1 MRLLVVED
9 NEELA
14 ELLAKGLRTAGYQAD
29 ILSTV
34 EEATSVLDTTF
45 YAALI
50 LDLGLPDGDGLA
62 LLREIRHRNNP
73 IPVLVLTAR
82 GGLHDRVLG
91 LRSGADDYLV
101 KPFALEELVARLEAQ
116 LRRPGHLLGSSLRIA
131 NLEFDTRNRQASID
145 EQPQLL
151 SARETAVLELLMR
164 SKGRVVSKK
173 QVEDHI
179 FGHSGEVASNAIEV
193 YVHRLRKQLSERG
206 AKVQVHTI
214 RGSDTSSQR
223 RSSVIRFQS
232 IISRIVI
239 LHVVAVVITS
249 IFMSLALSWLLS
261 YATDNIH
268 NEAMQ
273 EQAVTVGEH
282 LSAQP
287 DGRLELNLPLD
298 LLGLY
303 SQAYGRYLYAVTDD
317 QGRVLFSSL
326 QDHAALFPVDARSG
340 DVEFLQQRRGDATVS
355 GASIKKTIGS
365 QTVWIQTGENLANRD
380 VLIDDIVADFYKN
393 VGWITLP
400 ILLVLLIADIAI
412 FRRALRPLWQAS
424 EIARDIGPTRTDLR
438 LPTEEIP
445 REVRPLVSAINLALD
460 RLEEGFRIQRDFTAD
475 AAHELRTPLS
485 ILRTRLDLLEDE
497 QTSRALRQDVEG
509 MAHIISQLL
518 DMAELD
524 AFVVD
529 PLEKADLRSVT
540 AEVAEFVAPLALAQ
554 GKDIALVGETEPVWI
569 RGNPEMLS
577 RAIRNLAENAINH
590 TAPGTTVEFAVDRDR
605 TVSVLDH
612 GPGVAENERNLV
624 FQRFWRRDRSKAG
637 STGLGLSI
645 VQRIAELHSATITL
659 ENRRPAGACFSL
671 KFIPLRA

>member
-1 MRLLVVED
+1 
-9 NEELA
+9 
-14 ELLAKGLRTAGYQAD
+14 
-29 ILSTV
+29 
-34 EEATSVLDTTF
+34 
-45 YAALI
+45 
-50 LDLGLPDGDGLA
+50 
-62 LLREIRHRNNP
+62 
-73 IPVLVLTAR
+73 
-82 GGLHDRVLG
+82 
-91 LRSGADDYLV
+91 
-101 KPFALEELVARLEAQ
+101 
-116 LRRPGHLLGSSLRIA
+116 
-131 NLEFDTRNRQASID
+131 
-145 EQPQLL
+145 
-151 SARETAVLELLMR
+151 
-164 SKGRVVSKK
+164 
-173 QVEDHI
+173 
-179 FGHSGEVASNAIEV
+179 
-193 YVHRLRKQLSERG
+193 
-206 AKVQVHTI
+206 
-214 RGSDTSSQR
+214 
-223 RSSVIRFQS
+223 VIRFKS

-261 YATDNIH
+261 YATNNIH

-282 LSAQP
+282 LRARP
-287 DGRLELNLPLD
+287 DGHLELDLPLD

-303 SQAYGRYLYAVTDD
+303 SQAYGRYLYAVIDD

-326 QDHAALFPVDARSG
+326 ENHAALFPIDARSG
-340 DVEFLQQRRGDATVS
+340 AVEFLQDRRGDATVS
-355 GASIKKTIGS
+355 GASIKKTIGDR
-365 QTVWIQTGENLANRD
+365 TVWIQTGENLANRD

-438 LPTEEIP
+438 LPTKEIP

-460 RLEEGFRIQRDFTAD
+460 RLEQGFRIQRDFTAD

-485 ILRTRLDLLEDE
+485 ILRTRLDTLEDKQISE
-497 QTSRALRQDVEG
+497 TLRKDVDG

-518 DMAELD
+518 DIAELD

-540 AEVAEFVAPLALAQ
+540 AEVAEFVAPLALTQ
-554 GKDIALVGETEPVWI
+554 GKDIALLGETEPVWVK
-569 RGNPEMLS
+569 GNSEMLS

-590 TAPGTTVEFAVDRDR
+590 TAPGTTVEFFIDESG

-612 GPGVAENERNLV
+612 GPGVADDERNLI
-624 FQRFWRRDRSKAG
+624 FQRFWRRDRRKAG